1 MENLEPCLSPW
12 LRAEYGYV
20 VKVLKGS
27 VVFTNVNDPHMRA
40 ELSKLAP
47 TFAEDVVEYVARRN
61 LRKVIVLDPK
71 GEKELTPEDLRDCDA
86 VVIGGIMGDYP
97 PKGRTWEL
105 ITKRLPNAIP
115 RNLGREQLTIAGAT
129 YVLKQ
134 IMMGRTLRD
143 LEFVDGLRIS
153 LSLGVAELEIEL
165 PYRFPC
171 EGGKIVLPENYV
183 EVVARRSVFYE
194 SEEVCEEGRS
204 P

>member
-1 MENLEPCLSPW
+1 MENLEQCLSPW
-12 LRAEYGYV
+12 LRAEYEYV

-27 VVFTNVNDPHMRA
+27 VVFTNVKDPRMRV

-47 TFAEDVVEYVARRN
+47 TFVEDVVEYVARRN
-61 LRKVIVLDPK
+61 LREVIVLDPK
-71 GEKELTPEDLRDCDA
+71 GEKELTPEDLRNCDA
-86 VVIGGIMGDYP
+86 VVIGGIMGDHP

-115 RNLGREQLTIAGAT
+115 RNLGKEQLTIAGAA

-134 IMMGRTLRD
+134 IMMGRALRD

-171 EGGKIVLPENYV
+171 EGGKVVLPENYV
-183 EVVARRSVFYE
+183 EIVARRSVFYE

>member
-12 LRAEYGYV
+12 LRVEYEYV
-20 VKVLKGS
+20 AKVLDDL
-27 VVFTNVNDPHMRA
+27 VFTNVKNPHMKA

-47 TFAEDVVEYVARRN
+47 TFSEDVAEYVARRN
-61 LRKVIVLDPK
+61 LKKVIVLDPK
-71 GEKELTPEDLRDCDA
+71 GEEELTPKDLRDCDA

-105 ITKRLPNAIP
+105 ITRRLPNPIP
-115 RNLGREQLTIAGAT
+115 RNLGKEQLTIAGAA
-129 YVLKQ
+129 YVLRQ
-134 IMMGRTLRD
+134 IMMGHALRD

-171 EGGKIVLPENYV
+171 EGGKIVLPENYI
-183 EVVARRSVFYE
+183 EIVARRSVFYE
-194 SEEVCEEGRS
+194 SEEACEEEQS

>member
-12 LRAEYGYV
+12 LRAEYEYV
-20 VKVLKGS
+20 AKVLKDS
-27 VVFTNVNDPHMRA
+27 VIFTNVKNPRMRA

-47 TFAEDVVEYVARRN
+47 AFVEDIVEYAARRE
-61 LRKVIVLDPK
+61 LGKIIVLDPK
-71 GEKELTPEDLRDCDA
+71 GEKELMPDDLRDCDA

-105 ITKRLPNAIP
+105 ITKRLPNATP
-115 RNLGREQLTIAGAT
+115 RNLGKEQLTIAGAA

-134 IMMGRTLRD
+134 IMAGRTLRD
-143 LEFVDGLRIS
+143 LEFVDGLRIY
-153 LSLGVAELEIEL
+153 LSLGIAELEIEL

-183 EVVARRSVFYE
+183 EIVARRSVFYE
-194 SEEVCEEGRS
+194 SEEACEEE
-204 P
+204 